1 MLLNLNMTSAA
12 KTASAVL
19 IGIALVA
26 SPALANNGKGG
37 GNGGGNGNG
46 NGNGNSH
53 ADSHTSASNNSSSQ
67 DGTDQGA
74 TQPSASSLGSL
85 NGFLHASP
93 SALKHASAKSEIGR
107 VSIVY
112 AGLLQN
118 YLSPAQGT
126 TAPTAAQVA
135 EALEAAA
142 NKPLSPDIVQAI
154 NAKLAAVN
162 PALATAISGYNGG
175 ATGLA
180 TDISNAI

>member
-1 MLLNLNMTSAA
+1 MLLTLNMTSAA

-46 NGNGNSH
+46 NGNSH

-67 DGTDQGA
+67 DGTDQGT

-162 PALATAISGYNGG
+162 PTLATAISGYNGG